1 MNAISNVIIE
11 GWEMLDIQKENPFG
25 KWDNEYK
32 IVTKSTRDWVEK
44 TCTGSKMYS

>member
-32 IVTKSTRDWVEK
+32 HVTKSARDWVKEA
-44 TCTGSKMYS
+44 CNSSKIS